1 MRRTQEEKRSGF
13 QKVILMPLFS
23 LDNERKASQIH
34 TKEFYKEKYVMKK
47 TNHVNVKE
55 MNFDQLFKQI
65 SPEEISDNVFR
76 LAGKELKVITAGKE
90 DHYNS
95 VTASGGGLG
104 ILFKKPTTWCVLRA
118 NRYTLEM
125 IQKEQTYTL
134 SYFPNEYKEQILFL
148 GSKSGRDSEKMK
160 EVELTSVQTPS
171 GDMSFKE
178 ARLIIE
184 CKLTEL
190 TTANPNDF
198 YTQEAKDWI
207 NEAYKEANDYR
218 KLVFGE
224 ITHVWVKK

>member
-1 MRRTQEEKRSGF
+1 MRRTRKEKRSGF
-13 QKVILMPLFS
+13 QEVILMPLFN

-34 TKEFYKEKYVMKK
+34 TKEFSKEKYVMKK

-65 SPEEISDNVFR
+65 SPEEIGDNVFT
-76 LAGKELKVITAGKE
+76 LVGKNLVITAGKE

-95 VTASGGGLG
+95 MTSSLGGLG
-104 ILFKKPTTWCVLRA
+104 ILFKKPTTWCILRA
-118 NRYTLEM
+118 DRYTLEM

-134 SYFPNEYKEQILFL
+134 SYFPNEYKKQLLFL
-148 GSKSGRDSEKMK
+148 GSKSGRESDKMK

-184 CKLTEL
+184 CKLTEI
-190 TTANPNDF
+190 TTTNPNDF
-198 YTQEAKDWI
+198 YSQEAKDWI
-207 NEAYKEANDYR
+207 NEAYKEPNDYR

>member
-13 QKVILMPLFS
+13 QKVILMTLFS

-34 TKEFYKEKYVMKK
+34 TKEFSKEKYVMKK

-65 SPEEISDNVFR
+65 SAEEIGDNVFT
-76 LAGKELKVITAGKE
+76 LVGKNLVITAGKE

-95 VTASGGGLG
+95 MTSSLGGLG
-104 ILFKKPTTWCVLRA
+104 ILFKKPTTWCILRA
-118 NRYTLEM
+118 DRYTLEM

-134 SYFPNEYKEQILFL
+134 SYFPNEYKKQLLFL
-148 GSKSGRDSEKMK
+148 GSKSGRESDKMK

-184 CKLTEL
+184 CKLTEI
-190 TTANPNDF
+190 TTTNPNDF
-198 YTQEAKDWI
+198 YSQEAKDWI
-207 NEAYKEANDYR
+207 NEAYKEPNDYR